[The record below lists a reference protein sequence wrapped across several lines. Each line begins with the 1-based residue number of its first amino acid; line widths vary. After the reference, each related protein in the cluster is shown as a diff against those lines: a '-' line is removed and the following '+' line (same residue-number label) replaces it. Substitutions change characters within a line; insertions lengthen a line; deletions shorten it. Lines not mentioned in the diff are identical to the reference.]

1 MKKFDEFF
9 NEQDNILENKRM
21 DELRKK
27 NAEMTARL
35 NARNAKK
42 DPEISKKIKNI
53 WRQMEDI
60 PKTYNGLPIKGES
73 TKKWMKLKKEY
84 DSLMDQQQ
92 KLMDKANE
100 SMIEIE
106 IEDSN
111 NEGVYVL
118 TLHDIHNI
126 VNQFTNDEVTENDI
140 LNELTNYKFIK
151 VDNPEIEEI
160 NPDIESGD
168 PDILFDPDK
177 IKKFTEI

>member
-21 DELRKK
+21 
-27 NAEMTARL
+27 
-35 NARNAKK
+35 
-42 DPEISKKIKNI
+42 
-53 WRQMEDI
+53 MEDI

-73 TKKWMKLKKEY
+73 TKKWMKLKK
-84 DSLMDQQQ
+84 MDQQQ

-126 VNQFTNDEVTENDI
+126 VNQFTNDEVTEDDI